1 MEIAEVRSRSKLKR
15 FVAFFERQGSA
26 KDADWVEYLVS
37 DACKDL
43 CGVVLLSGRQ
53 IRYYTKA
60 FLGFLNHEHV
70 KILLDENGRAA
81 ASGAAI
87 PSLSR
92 ALQKCRGR
100 LLPFGFLHLPRALK
114 PADRLDLPLIG
125 VRPALQNR
133 GVNAV
138 LIYEMWKTSLRHG
151 IRYAMTG
158 PELARNEKIQSQWR
172 HFESR
177 QHQRRRCCL
186 KAI

>member
-81 ASGAAI
+81 ASGAAM

-92 ALQKCRGR
+92 ALQKCPGR
-100 LLPFGFLHLPRALK
+100 LFPFGVLHLLRTLK
-114 PADRLDLPLIG
+114 PTDRFDLLQTA
-125 VRPALQNR
+125 VRPALQNK

-138 LIYEMWKTSLRHG
+138 LIYEMWKTSLKHG
-151 IRYAMTG
+151 IRYAKAC
-158 PELARNEKIQSQWR
+158 PEPETNNKAQSQQR
-172 HFESR
+172 RFESR